1 MKAALNYLKKLYY
14 KEKGG
19 IIHIMRKKLISMLLA
34 ASLLVTFTTAC
45 SPSAAAPGGKES
57 APETSTQGDPGQD
70 KSVSFTDSAGRTVE
84 VPANITRIAASGTMA
99 QIVLFPLAADQF
111 VGLAG
116 KWDPSAQEY
125 LDPKYANLPVLGQFY
140 GKGDLNLEEIAK
152 ADPQIIIDIGD
163 TKPSIAEDM
172 DGIMNQVGIPTVHI
186 GATTETMPEAYRTLG
201 KLLNKEAEAEVLAQY
216 CEEVFKKTEDIM
228 AKVGEDSKANLLYCL
243 GENGLNVLAKGSYH
257 AEILDQISNNVAV
270 VNDVSSKGNGNPV
283 DMEQIVLWD
292 PDVIVFAPDSIY
304 STVSGEKAWQEI
316 KAIKNGKYYEV
327 PLGPYN
333 WMGNPP
339 SVNRYIGMIW
349 LTQLLYPEQ
358 AQYDLYQ
365 ETARYYKLF
374 YHSDLTEEQYKALVA
389 NSVFK

>member
-1 MKAALNYLKKLYY
+1 
-14 KEKGG
+14 
-19 IIHIMRKKLISMLLA
+19 MRKKLISMLLA

-45 SPSAAAPGGKES
+45 SPSASTPGGKES
-57 APETSTQGDPGQD
+57 APETSAQGDPGQD
-70 KSVSFTDSAGRTVE
+70 KLISFTDSAGRTVE

-125 LDPKYANLPVLGQFY
+125 LDQQYANLPILGQFY

-186 GATTETMPEAYRTLG
+186 GATTETMPETYRTLG

-228 AKVGEDSKANLLYCL
+228 AKVGEDGKANLLYCL

-257 AEILDQISNNVAV
+257 AEILDQISNNAAV
-270 VNDVSSKGNGNPV
+270 INDVSSKGNGNPV
-283 DMEQIVLWD
+283 DMEQIILWD

-304 STVSGEKAWQEI
+304 STVSGEKSWQEV

-333 WMGNPP
+333 WMGSPP

-358 AQYDLYQ
+358 AQYDLYK

-374 YHSDLTEEQYKALVA
+374 YHSDLTEEQYKALVE